1 VDRSV
6 LQQFCLPELLTNWVR
21 CIRDLLGIHL
31 ETEAKGMRGR
41 VWLTLA
47 AMLCVLPQAD
57 PSRTLQRKPNEA
69 IALRPS
75 KRSVAG
81 ITVPFEYFRR
91 HIYVNISL
99 QGKPGYSFML
109 DSGAN
114 RNILNL
120 RTSKQLGIQPN
131 SLQQERNVGF
141 GDSPVYVAP
150 EERINA
156 AIGTTPVAQEMA
168 VIDLNRFEQHFGHPT
183 DGMLG
188 YPFFRRFV
196 VKLDFQKKLLTLIP
210 TDQYVYR
217 GSGVQVLLKPS
228 RDFVITPITLGSDR
242 LVRYSVDMAVDTG
255 SDATM
260 MLYDQ
265 FVHPLELENS
275 RQHSVAGVAFGLNGF
290 YPVALGSI
298 YSFYIG
304 DAETH
309 NVAVDYLA
317 ENQTVAAERKL
328 PGAIGNGILQ
338 NFSDVIFD
346 VPQGRMF
353 LELKPPPL
361 TPGTTRTVR
370 Y

>member
-1 VDRSV
+1 
-6 LQQFCLPELLTNWVR
+6 
-21 CIRDLLGIHL
+21 
-31 ETEAKGMRGR
+31 MRGR
-41 VWLTLA
+41 IILTLA
-47 AMLCVLPQAD
+47 VVFCVTPHAD
-57 PSRTLQRKPNEA
+57 PSRTLQSKPRPPL
-69 IALRPS
+69 ALRHP
-75 KRSVAG
+75 KRPAPG

-91 HIYVNISL
+91 HIYVTVSL
-99 QGKPGYSFML
+99 QGKPGFIFML

-114 RNILNL
+114 RDILNL
-120 RTSKQLGIQPN
+120 RTSKLLGMEPLK
-131 SLQQERNVGF
+131 LQQEKNVGF
-141 GDSPVYVAP
+141 GDAPVYVAP

-156 AIGTTPVAQEMA
+156 TIGSIQVAQVMA

-188 YPFFRRFV
+188 YPFLRNFV
-196 VKLDFQKKLLTLIP
+196 VKVDFQKKLLTLFPRDGYI
-210 TDQYVYR
+210 YR
-217 GSGVQVLLKPS
+217 GSGIEVALKPS

-265 FVHPLELENS
+265 YVRQLELQYS
-275 RQHSVAGVAFGLNGF
+275 RQHSVSGLAFGLNGF

-298 YSFYIG
+298 NSFYIG

-317 ENQTVAAERKL
+317 ENETAQAEQNL

-338 NFSDVIFD
+338 NFNAVIFD

-361 TPGTTRTVR
+361 TTSTTRTVR

>member
-1 VDRSV
+1 
-6 LQQFCLPELLTNWVR
+6 
-21 CIRDLLGIHL
+21 
-31 ETEAKGMRGR
+31 MRGKIC
-41 VWLTLA
+41 LTMA
-47 AMLCVLPQAD
+47 AMLCVMPHAD
-57 PSRTLQRKPNEA
+57 PTRTLQPKPKPPLS
-69 IALRPS
+69 LRHAKAP
-75 KRSVAG
+75 AAA

-91 HIYVNISL
+91 HIYVTVSL
-99 QGKPGYSFML
+99 QGKPGFIFML

-120 RTSKQLGIQPN
+120 RTSKQLGMQPLK
-131 SLQQERNVGF
+131 LQQEKNVGF
-141 GDSPVYVAP
+141 GDAPVYVAP

-156 AIGTTPVAQEMA
+156 TIGAIQVAQVMA

-188 YPFFRRFV
+188 YPFLRNFV
-196 VKLDFQKKLLTLIP
+196 VKVDFEIKLLTLFP
-210 TDQYVYR
+210 TDGYIYR
-217 GSGVQVLLKPS
+217 GSGVEIALKPS

-255 SDATM
+255 SDTTM

-265 FVHPLELENS
+265 YVRPLELVDS
-275 RQHSVAGVAFGLNGF
+275 RQHSVSGLAFGLNGF

-298 YSFYIG
+298 NSFHIG

-317 ENQTVAAERKL
+317 ENETAAAEQKL

-338 NFSDVIFD
+338 NFRAVIFD

>member
-1 VDRSV
+1 MRS
-6 LQQFCLPELLTNWVR
+6 R
-21 CIRDLLGIHL
+21 II
-31 ETEAKGMRGR
+31 
-41 VWLTLA
+41 LTLT
-47 AMLCVLPQAD
+47 AMLCALPHAD
-57 PSRTLQRKPNEA
+57 PARTSQPKSKPPLT
-69 IALRPS
+69 LRHP
-75 KRSVAG
+75 KEPAAG

-91 HIYVNISL
+91 HIYVTVGL
-99 QGKPGYSFML
+99 QGKPGFIFML

-120 RTSKQLGIQPN
+120 RTSKLLGMQPLK
-131 SLQQERNVGF
+131 LQQAKNVGF
-141 GDSPVYVAP
+141 GDAPVYIAP

-156 AIGTTPVAQEMA
+156 TIGSMQVAQVMA

-188 YPFFRRFV
+188 YPFLRNFV
-196 VKLDFQKKLLTLIP
+196 VKVDFQKKLLTLFPRDGYI
-210 TDQYVYR
+210 YR
-217 GSGVQVLLKPS
+217 GTGVEVVLKPS
-228 RDFVITPITLGSDR
+228 GDFVITAITLGSGR
-242 LVRYSVDMAVDTG
+242 LVRYRVDIAVDTG

-265 FVHPLELENS
+265 YVRQLELVDS
-275 RQHSVAGVAFGLNGF
+275 RQHSVSGLAFGLNGF

-298 YSFYIG
+298 DSFYIG

-317 ENQTVAAERKL
+317 EDETSAAEQKL

-338 NFSDVIFD
+338 NFRAVIFD

>member
-1 VDRSV
+1 M
-6 LQQFCLPELLTNWVR
+6 LPRILCEM
-21 CIRDLLGIHL
+21 
-31 ETEAKGMRGR
+31 EAKAMRGR
-41 VWLTLA
+41 VFLVLA
-47 AMLCVLPQAD
+47 ALLCVMPQAD
-57 PSRTLQRKPNEA
+57 SSRTLQPKPKPPMTLRHSKVPA
-69 IALRPS
+69 GGIA
-75 KRSVAG
+75 
-81 ITVPFEYFRR
+81 VPFEYFRR
-91 HIYVNISL
+91 HIYVTVSL
-99 QGKPGYSFML
+99 QGKPGFVFML

-120 RTSKQLGIQPN
+120 RTSKLLGMQPLE
-131 SLQQERNVGF
+131 LQQERNVGF
-141 GDSPVYVAP
+141 GDAPVYVAP

-156 AIGTTPVAQEMA
+156 TIGSIQVAQTMA

-188 YPFFRRFV
+188 YPFLRNFV
-196 VKLDFQKKLLTLIP
+196 VKVDFEKRLLTLFPI
-210 TDQYVYR
+210 DGYIYR
-217 GSGVQVLLKPS
+217 GSGLEIALKPS
-228 RDFVITPITLGSDR
+228 PDFVITPIALGSDR
-242 LVRYSVDMAVDTG
+242 LARYSIDMAIDTG

-265 FVHPLELENS
+265 YVRQLELVDS
-275 RQHSVAGVAFGLNGF
+275 RQHSVSGLAFGLNGF

-298 YSFYIG
+298 HSFSIG

-317 ENQTVAAERKL
+317 ENDTAVAKQKL

-338 NFSDVIFD
+338 NFRAVIFD
-346 VPQGRMF
+346 VPQGRMY

-361 TPGTTRTVR
+361 TPGTTRVVR

>member
-1 VDRSV
+1 
-6 LQQFCLPELLTNWVR
+6 
-21 CIRDLLGIHL
+21 
-31 ETEAKGMRGR
+31 M
-41 VWLTLA
+41 LA
-47 AMLCVLPQAD
+47 AMLCVMPHAD
-57 PSRTLQRKPNEA
+57 PSRTLQPKPKPPL
-69 IALRPS
+69 ALRHS
-75 KRSVAG
+75 KGQAAG

-91 HIYVNISL
+91 HIYVTVSL
-99 QGKPGYSFML
+99 QGKPGFIFML

-120 RTSKQLGIQPN
+120 RTSKLLGMQPIK
-131 SLQQERNVGF
+131 LQQEKNVGF
-141 GDSPVYVAP
+141 GDAPVYVAP

-156 AIGTTPVAQEMA
+156 MIGTTQVAQVMA
-168 VIDLNRFEQHFGHPT
+168 VIDLNRFEQHFGHQT

-188 YPFFRRFV
+188 YPFLRNFV
-196 VKLDFQKKLLTLIP
+196 VKVDFQKKLLTLFP
-210 TDQYVYR
+210 RDGYVYR
-217 GSGVQVLLKPS
+217 GSGVEVALKPS
-228 RDFVITPITLGSDR
+228 GDFVITPITLGSDR
-242 LVRYSVDMAVDTG
+242 LVRYSVDLAVDTG

-265 FVHPLELENS
+265 YVRQLELVNS
-275 RQHSVAGVAFGLNGF
+275 RQHSVSGLAFGLNGF

-298 YSFYIG
+298 NSFYIG

-317 ENQTVAAERKL
+317 ENETAEAEQKL

-338 NFSDVIFD
+338 NFNAVIFD
-346 VPQGRMF
+346 VPQERMF

-361 TPGTTRTVR
+361 TTSTTRTVR

>member
-1 VDRSV
+1 MLAQTAAVSG
-6 LQQFCLPELLTNWVR
+6 QK
-21 CIRDLLGIHL
+21 G
-31 ETEAKGMRGR
+31 AKPVKGR
-41 VWLTLA
+41 ICLTLA
-47 AMLCVLPQAD
+47 AMLLVMPHAD
-57 PSRTLQRKPNEA
+57 PSRTYQPKPK
-69 IALRPS
+69 RPLVPRRS
-75 KRSVAG
+75 KAPAVG

-91 HIYVNISL
+91 HIYVTVSL
-99 QGKPGYSFML
+99 QGKPGFIFML

-120 RTSKQLGIQPN
+120 RTSKLLGMQPLK
-131 SLQQERNVGF
+131 LQQEKNVGF
-141 GDSPVYVAP
+141 GDAPVYVAP

-156 AIGTTPVAQEMA
+156 MIGSIQVAQEMA

-188 YPFFRRFV
+188 YPFLRNFV
-196 VKLDFQKKLLTLIP
+196 VKIDFQKKLLTLYSRDGY
-210 TDQYVYR
+210 TYR
-217 GSGVQVLLKPS
+217 GPGLEIALRPS
-228 RDFVITPITLGSDR
+228 HDFVITPITLGSDR
-242 LVRYSVDMAVDTG
+242 LVRNSVDMAVDTG
-255 SDATM
+255 SDTTM

-265 FVHPLELENS
+265 YVRQLELVDS
-275 RQHSVAGVAFGLNGF
+275 RQHSVAGLAFGLNGF

-298 YSFYIG
+298 HSFYIG

-309 NVAVDYLA
+309 NVSVDYLA
-317 ENQTVAAERKL
+317 QNETAAAQQKL

-338 NFSDVIFD
+338 NFRAVIFD

-361 TPGTTRTVR
+361 TTSTTRTVR

>member
-1 VDRSV
+1 MRRRII
-6 LQQFCLPELLTNWVR
+6 LP
-21 CIRDLLGIHL
+21 
-31 ETEAKGMRGR
+31 
-41 VWLTLA
+41 LA
-47 AMLCVLPQAD
+47 AMLCVMPQAD
-57 PSRTLQRKPNEA
+57 PTRTIQQKSDPPLT
-69 IALRPS
+69 LRQS
-75 KRSVAG
+75 KLPGAG

-91 HIYVNISL
+91 HIFVTVSL
-99 QGKPGYSFML
+99 QGKPGFIFML

-120 RTSKQLGIQPN
+120 RTSKLLGMQPLK
-131 SLQQERNVGF
+131 LQQEKNVGF
-141 GDSPVYVAP
+141 GDAPVYVAP
-150 EERINA
+150 EERVNA
-156 AIGTTPVAQEMA
+156 SIGSIQVAQVMA

-188 YPFFRRFV
+188 YPFLRNFV
-196 VKLDFQKKLLTLIP
+196 VKVDFQKKLLTLFP
-210 TDQYVYR
+210 TGGYTYR
-217 GSGVQVLLKPS
+217 GSGVEVLLKPS
-228 RDFVITPITLGSDR
+228 RDFVITPITLGCDR
-242 LVRYSVDMAVDTG
+242 LVRYRVDMAVDTG

-265 FVHPLELENS
+265 YVRQLELVDS
-275 RQHSVAGVAFGLNGF
+275 RQHSVSGLAFGLNGF

-298 YSFYIG
+298 NSFYIG

-317 ENQTVAAERKL
+317 ENETAAAARTL

-338 NFSDVIFD
+338 NFRAVIFD

>member
-1 VDRSV
+1 
-6 LQQFCLPELLTNWVR
+6 
-21 CIRDLLGIHL
+21 
-31 ETEAKGMRGR
+31 MRGR
-41 VWLTLA
+41 VWLTMA
-47 AMLCVLPQAD
+47 AMLCVRPHAD
-57 PSRTLQRKPNEA
+57 PSRTLQPKPKPPLT
-69 IALRPS
+69 LRQSQAPA
-75 KRSVAG
+75 AG

-91 HIYVNISL
+91 HIYVTVSL
-99 QGKPGYSFML
+99 QGKPGFIFML

-120 RTSKQLGIQPN
+120 RTSKVLGMQP
-131 SLQQERNVGF
+131 SELQQAKNVGF
-141 GDSPVYVAP
+141 GDAPVYVAP

-156 AIGTTPVAQEMA
+156 TIGSIQVAQEMA

-188 YPFFRRFV
+188 YPFLRNFV
-196 VKLDFQKKLLTLIP
+196 VKVDFQKKLLTLFP
-210 TDQYVYR
+210 TDGYIYR
-217 GSGVQVLLKPS
+217 GPGLAVALKPS
-228 RDFVITPITLGSDR
+228 RDFVITPITLGCDR
-242 LVRYSVDMAVDTG
+242 LVRYRVDMAVDTG

-265 FVHPLELENS
+265 YVRQLELQDS
-275 RQHSVAGVAFGLNGF
+275 RQHSVSGLAFGLNGF

-298 YSFYIG
+298 NTFYIG

-317 ENQTVAAERKL
+317 ENETAVAAQKL

-338 NFSDVIFD
+338 NFRAVIFD

-361 TPGTTRTVR
+361 TTSTTRTVR

>member
-1 VDRSV
+1 
-6 LQQFCLPELLTNWVR
+6 
-21 CIRDLLGIHL
+21 
-31 ETEAKGMRGR
+31 MRGR
-41 VWLTLA
+41 VCLMLA
-47 AMLCVLPQAD
+47 AMLCVMPHAD
-57 PSRTLQRKPNEA
+57 PSRTLQPKPKPPL
-69 IALRPS
+69 ALRHS
-75 KRSVAG
+75 KGQAAG

-91 HIYVNISL
+91 HIYVTVSL
-99 QGKPGYSFML
+99 QGKPGFIFML

-120 RTSKQLGIQPN
+120 RTSKLLGMQPIK
-131 SLQQERNVGF
+131 LQQEKNVGF
-141 GDSPVYVAP
+141 GDAPVYVAP

-156 AIGTTPVAQEMA
+156 MIGTTQVAQVMA
-168 VIDLNRFEQHFGHPT
+168 VIDLNRFEQHFGHQT

-188 YPFFRRFV
+188 YPFLRNFV
-196 VKLDFQKKLLTLIP
+196 VKVDFQKKLLTLFP
-210 TDQYVYR
+210 RDGYVYR
-217 GSGVQVLLKPS
+217 GSGVEVALKPS
-228 RDFVITPITLGSDR
+228 GDFVITPITLGSDR
-242 LVRYSVDMAVDTG
+242 LVRYSVDLAVDTG

-265 FVHPLELENS
+265 YVRQLELVNS
-275 RQHSVAGVAFGLNGF
+275 RQHSVSGLAFGLNGF

-298 YSFYIG
+298 NSFYIG

-317 ENQTVAAERKL
+317 ENETAEAEQKL

-338 NFSDVIFD
+338 NFNAVIFD
-346 VPQGRMF
+346 VPQERMF

-361 TPGTTRTVR
+361 TTSTTRTVR

>member
-1 VDRSV
+1 
-6 LQQFCLPELLTNWVR
+6 
-21 CIRDLLGIHL
+21 
-31 ETEAKGMRGR
+31 MRRR
-41 VWLTLA
+41 VIFTLA
-47 AMLCVLPQAD
+47 AMLCALPHAD
-57 PSRTLQRKPNEA
+57 PARTSQPESKPP
-69 IALRPS
+69 LTPRHS
-75 KRSVAG
+75 KAPAAG
-81 ITVPFEYFRR
+81 IMVPFEYFRR
-91 HIYVNISL
+91 HIYVTVSL
-99 QGKPGYSFML
+99 QGKPGFAFML

-120 RTSKQLGIQPN
+120 RTSKLLGMQPLK
-131 SLQQERNVGF
+131 LQQEKNVGF
-141 GDSPVYVAP
+141 GDAPVYVAP

-156 AIGTTPVAQEMA
+156 TIGSIQVAQVMA

-188 YPFFRRFV
+188 YPFLRNFV
-196 VKLDFQKKLLTLIP
+196 VKVDFQKKLLTLFPRDGYI
-210 TDQYVYR
+210 YR
-217 GSGVQVLLKPS
+217 GPGVEIALKPS

-242 LVRYSVDMAVDTG
+242 LVRYRVDIAVDTG

-265 FVHPLELENS
+265 YVRQLELVDS
-275 RQHSVAGVAFGLNGF
+275 RQHSVSGLAFGLNGF

-298 YSFYIG
+298 DSFYIG

-317 ENQTVAAERKL
+317 ENQTAAAEQKL

-338 NFSDVIFD
+338 NFRAVIFD

>member
-1 VDRSV
+1 
-6 LQQFCLPELLTNWVR
+6 
-21 CIRDLLGIHL
+21 
-31 ETEAKGMRGR
+31 MRGKTF
-41 VWLTLA
+41 LTAA
-47 AMLCVLPQAD
+47 AMLCMMPHAD
-57 PSRTLQRKPNEA
+57 PSRTLQPKPKPPL
-69 IALRPS
+69 ALRQTKAPA
-75 KRSVAG
+75 AG

-91 HIYVNISL
+91 HIYVTVSL
-99 QGKPGYSFML
+99 QGKPGFIFML

-120 RTSKQLGIQPN
+120 RTSKLLGMQPMK
-131 SLQQERNVGF
+131 LQQEKNIGF
-141 GDSPVYVAP
+141 GDAPVYVAP

-156 AIGTTPVAQEMA
+156 TIGSIQVAQEMA

-188 YPFFRRFV
+188 YPFLRNFV
-196 VKLDFQKKLLTLIP
+196 VKVDFQKKLLTLFPI
-210 TDQYVYR
+210 DGYIYR
-217 GSGVQVLLKPS
+217 GPGLQVALKPS
-228 RDFVITPITLGSDR
+228 RDFVITPITLGCDR
-242 LVRYSVDMAVDTG
+242 LVRYSVDLAVDTG

-265 FVHPLELENS
+265 YVRPLELQDS
-275 RQHSVAGVAFGLNGF
+275 RQHSVSGLAFGLNGF

-298 YSFYIG
+298 NSFYIG

-317 ENQTVAAERKL
+317 ENETAAAEQKL

-338 NFSDVIFD
+338 NFRAVIFD

-361 TPGTTRTVR
+361 TTGTTRTVR

>member
-1 VDRSV
+1 
-6 LQQFCLPELLTNWVR
+6 
-21 CIRDLLGIHL
+21 
-31 ETEAKGMRGR
+31 MRGR
-41 VWLTLA
+41 VCLTLA
-47 AMLCVLPQAD
+47 AMLSVMPHAD
-57 PSRTLQRKPNEA
+57 PSRTLQPKPKPPL
-69 IALRPS
+69 ALRHS
-75 KRSVAG
+75 KGPAPG

-91 HIYVNISL
+91 HIYVTVSL
-99 QGKPGYSFML
+99 QGKPGFIFML

-120 RTSKQLGIQPN
+120 RTSKLLDMQPLQ
-131 SLQQERNVGF
+131 LQQEKNVGF
-141 GDSPVYVAP
+141 GDAPVYVAP

-156 AIGTTPVAQEMA
+156 TIGSTQVAQVMA
-168 VIDLNRFEQHFGHPT
+168 VIDLNRFEQHFGHAT

-188 YPFFRRFV
+188 YPFLRNFV
-196 VKLDFQKKLLTLIP
+196 VKVDFQKKLLTLFPREGYI
-210 TDQYVYR
+210 YR
-217 GSGVQVLLKPS
+217 GSGVEIALKPS
-228 RDFVITPITLGSDR
+228 RDFVIMPITLGSDR
-242 LVRYSVDMAVDTG
+242 LVRYNVDMAVDTG

-265 FVHPLELENS
+265 YVRQLELVNS
-275 RQHSVAGVAFGLNGF
+275 RQHSVSELAFGLNGF

-317 ENQTVAAERKL
+317 ENETAAAEQKL

-338 NFSDVIFD
+338 NFNVVIFD

-361 TPGTTRTVR
+361 TTSTTRTVR

>member
-1 VDRSV
+1 
-6 LQQFCLPELLTNWVR
+6 
-21 CIRDLLGIHL
+21 
-31 ETEAKGMRGR
+31 M
-41 VWLTLA
+41 LA
-47 AMLCVLPQAD
+47 AMLCVMPHAD
-57 PSRTLQRKPNEA
+57 PSRTLQPKPKPPL
-69 IALRPS
+69 ALRHS
-75 KRSVAG
+75 KGQAAG

-91 HIYVNISL
+91 HIYVTVSL
-99 QGKPGYSFML
+99 QGKPGFIFML

-120 RTSKQLGIQPN
+120 RTSKLLGMQPIK
-131 SLQQERNVGF
+131 LQQEKNVGF
-141 GDSPVYVAP
+141 GDAPVYVAP

-156 AIGTTPVAQEMA
+156 MIGTTQVAQVMA
-168 VIDLNRFEQHFGHPT
+168 VIDLNRFEQHFGHQT

-188 YPFFRRFV
+188 YPFLRNFV
-196 VKLDFQKKLLTLIP
+196 VKVDFQKKLLTLFP
-210 TDQYVYR
+210 RDGYVYR
-217 GSGVQVLLKPS
+217 GSGVEVALKPS
-228 RDFVITPITLGSDR
+228 GDFVITPITLGSDR
-242 LVRYSVDMAVDTG
+242 LVRYSVDLAVDTG

-265 FVHPLELENS
+265 YVRQLKLVNS
-275 RQHSVAGVAFGLNGF
+275 RQHSVSGLAFGLNGF

-298 YSFYIG
+298 NSFYIG

-317 ENQTVAAERKL
+317 ENETAEAEQKL

-338 NFSDVIFD
+338 NFNAVIFD
-346 VPQGRMF
+346 VPQERMF

-361 TPGTTRTVR
+361 TTSTTRTVR

>member
-1 VDRSV
+1 
-6 LQQFCLPELLTNWVR
+6 
-21 CIRDLLGIHL
+21 
-31 ETEAKGMRGR
+31 MRR
-41 VWLTLA
+41 RIIVTLA
-47 AMLCVLPQAD
+47 AMVCMMPHAD
-57 PSRTLQRKPNEA
+57 PSRTLKPKSKPPLVLGRSKGPTA
-69 IALRPS
+69 AL
-75 KRSVAG
+75 
-81 ITVPFEYFRR
+81 TVPFEYFRR
-91 HIYVNISL
+91 HIYVTVSL
-99 QGKPGYSFML
+99 QGKLGFVFML

-120 RTSKQLGIQPN
+120 RTSKLLGMQPLK
-131 SLQQERNVGF
+131 LQQEKNVGF
-141 GDSPVYVAP
+141 GDAPVYVAP

-156 AIGTTPVAQEMA
+156 TIGSIQVAQTMA
-168 VIDLNRFEQHFGHPT
+168 VIDLNRFEQHFGHRT

-188 YPFFRRFV
+188 YPFLRNFV
-196 VKLDFQKKLLTLIP
+196 VKVDFQKKLLTLFPRDGYI
-210 TDQYVYR
+210 YR
-217 GSGVQVLLKPS
+217 GSGLEIALKPS
-228 RDFVITPITLGSDR
+228 RDFVITPIALGSDR

-265 FVHPLELENS
+265 YVRRLELQDS
-275 RQHSVAGVAFGLNGF
+275 RQHSVSRLAFGLNGF

-298 YSFYIG
+298 DSFSIG

-317 ENQTVAAERKL
+317 ENETAAAERTL

-338 NFSDVIFD
+338 NFRAVIFD

>member
-1 VDRSV
+1 
-6 LQQFCLPELLTNWVR
+6 
-21 CIRDLLGIHL
+21 
-31 ETEAKGMRGR
+31 MRGR
-41 VWLTLA
+41 ILLALA
-47 AMLCVLPQAD
+47 AMVCVLPQAD
-57 PSRTLQRKPNEA
+57 PSRTLQRKSNP
-69 IALRPS
+69 ALTLRQS
-75 KRSVAG
+75 KQSVAG

-91 HIYVNISL
+91 HIFVTVNL
-99 QGKPGYSFML
+99 QGKPGFVFML

-120 RTSKQLGIQPN
+120 RTSKLLGMQPR
-131 SLQQERNVGF
+131 SLQQEKNVGF
-141 GDSPVYVAP
+141 GDAPVYIAP
-150 EERINA
+150 EERVNA
-156 AIGTTPVAQEMA
+156 SIGTTAVAQTMA

-188 YPFFRRFV
+188 YPFFRNFV
-196 VKLDFQKKLLTLIP
+196 VKVDFQKKLLTLIP
-210 TDQYVYR
+210 TDRYVYR
-217 GSGVQVLLKPS
+217 GPGVEVVLKPS

-242 LVRYSVDMAVDTG
+242 LVRYRVDMAVDTG

-265 FVHPLELENS
+265 FVRPLELQDS
-275 RQHSVAGVAFGLNGF
+275 RQHSIAGLAFGLNGF

-298 YSFYIG
+298 YSFFIG

-317 ENQTVAAERKL
+317 ENTTAAAERSL

-338 NFSDVIFD
+338 NFRAVIFD
-346 VPQGRMF
+346 VPDERMF

-361 TPGTTRTVR
+361 TPGTTRVVK

>member
-1 VDRSV
+1 
-6 LQQFCLPELLTNWVR
+6 
-21 CIRDLLGIHL
+21 
-31 ETEAKGMRGR
+31 MRKR
-41 VWLTLA
+41 IILTLA
-47 AMLCVLPQAD
+47 AMLCVMPHAD
-57 PSRTLQRKPNEA
+57 PTRTLQPKKNP
-69 IALRPS
+69 ALELRNS
-75 KRSVAG
+75 KQNAVG

-91 HIYVNISL
+91 HIYVTVSL
-99 QGKPGYSFML
+99 QGKPGFIFML

-120 RTSKQLGIQPN
+120 RTSRLLGMQQDK
-131 SLQQERNVGF
+131 LQQEKNIGF
-141 GDSPVYVAP
+141 GDAPVYVAP

-156 AIGTTPVAQEMA
+156 NIGPIQIARVMA

-188 YPFFRRFV
+188 YPFLRDFV
-196 VKLDFQKKLLTLIP
+196 VKVDFEKKLLTLIP
-210 TDQYVYR
+210 TDRYAYR
-217 GSGVQVLLKPS
+217 GSGIEVALKPS
-228 RDFVITPITLGSDR
+228 QDFVITPITLGSDR
-242 LVRYSVDMAVDTG
+242 LVRYHVDMAVDTG

-260 MLYDQ
+260 MLYEQ
-265 FVHPLELENS
+265 YVRRLELVDS
-275 RQHSVAGVAFGLNGF
+275 RQHSVSGLAFGLNGF

-298 YSFYIG
+298 GTFSIG

-317 ENQTVAAERKL
+317 ENETAAAGRTL

-338 NFSDVIFD
+338 NFRAVIFD
-346 VPQGRMF
+346 VPQGRMI

-361 TPGTTRTVR
+361 SPGTTRTVR

>member
-1 VDRSV
+1 
-6 LQQFCLPELLTNWVR
+6 
-21 CIRDLLGIHL
+21 
-31 ETEAKGMRGR
+31 MRGTISHVKAR
-41 VWLTLA
+41 GMTKRRLLTLA
-47 AMLCVLPQAD
+47 AVLCVLPQAD
-57 PSRTLQRKPNEA
+57 PSRTLQRKQNP
-69 IALRPS
+69 ALELRQS
-75 KRSVAG
+75 KQPAPE

-91 HIYVNISL
+91 HIFVTVTL
-99 QGKPGYSFML
+99 QGKPGFVFML

-120 RTSKQLGIQPN
+120 RTSKQLGMQPL
-131 SLQQERNVGF
+131 SLQQERNIGF
-141 GDSPVYVAP
+141 GDAPVYVAP
-150 EERINA
+150 EERVNVSIA
-156 AIGTTPVAQEMA
+156 ATSVAETMA

-188 YPFFRRFV
+188 YPFFRDFV
-196 VKLDFQKKLLTLIP
+196 VKLDFQKKLLTMIP
-210 TDQYVYR
+210 TNHFVYR
-217 GSGVQVLLKPS
+217 GTGVEVILKPS

-242 LVRYSVDMAVDTG
+242 LVRYHVDMAVDTG

-265 FVHPLELENS
+265 YVRRLELEDS
-275 RQHSVAGVAFGLNGF
+275 RQHSIAAVAFGLNGF
-290 YPVALGSI
+290 YPVALGSVPT
-298 YSFYIG
+298 FFIG

-317 ENQTVAAERKL
+317 ENEIAAAERTL

-338 NFSDVIFD
+338 NFRTVIFD
-346 VPQGRMF
+346 VPQGRMY

-361 TPGTTRTVR
+361 TPGTTKTVR

>member
-1 VDRSV
+1 
-6 LQQFCLPELLTNWVR
+6 
-21 CIRDLLGIHL
+21 
-31 ETEAKGMRGR
+31 MRGR
-41 VWLTLA
+41 IFFTLA
-47 AMLCVLPQAD
+47 AMLCVMPHAD
-57 PSRTLQRKPNEA
+57 PSRTLQPKPKPEMG
-69 IALRPS
+69 LRHS
-75 KRSVAG
+75 KAPAAG
-81 ITVPFEYFRR
+81 ITIPFEYFRR
-91 HIYVNISL
+91 HIYVTVAL
-99 QGKPGYSFML
+99 QGKPGFIFML

-120 RTSKQLGIQPN
+120 RTSKLLGMQPVT
-131 SLQQERNVGF
+131 LQQEKNVGF
-141 GDSPVYVAP
+141 GDAPVYVAP

-156 AIGTTPVAQEMA
+156 TIGSVQVAQVMA

-188 YPFFRRFV
+188 YPFLRNFV
-196 VKLDFQKKLLTLIP
+196 VKVDFQKKLLTLFP
-210 TDQYVYR
+210 TDGYIYR
-217 GSGVQVLLKPS
+217 GNGVELALKPS
-228 RDFVITPITLGSDR
+228 RDFVITPITLGCDR
-242 LVRYSVDMAVDTG
+242 LVRYSVDLAVDTG

-265 FVHPLELENS
+265 YVRQLELQDS
-275 RQHSVAGVAFGLNGF
+275 RQHSVSGLAFGLNGF

-298 YSFYIG
+298 NSFFIG

-317 ENQTVAAERKL
+317 QNETAAAEQKL

-338 NFSDVIFD
+338 NFRVVIFD

-361 TPGTTRTVR
+361 TPGTTKTVR

>member
-1 VDRSV
+1 M
-6 LQQFCLPELLTNWVR
+6 
-21 CIRDLLGIHL
+21 
-31 ETEAKGMRGR
+31 KGR
-41 VWLTLA
+41 VCLMLA
-47 AMLCVLPQAD
+47 AMLCVMPHAD
-57 PSRTLQRKPNEA
+57 PSRTLQPKPKPPL
-69 IALRPS
+69 ALRHS
-75 KRSVAG
+75 KGQAAG
-81 ITVPFEYFRR
+81 ISVPFEYFRR
-91 HIYVNISL
+91 HIYVTVSL
-99 QGKPGYSFML
+99 QGKPGFIFML

-120 RTSKQLGIQPN
+120 RTSKLLEMQPLN
-131 SLQQERNVGF
+131 LQQEKNVGF
-141 GDSPVYVAP
+141 GDAPVYVAP

-156 AIGTTPVAQEMA
+156 TIGSTQVAQVMA
-168 VIDLNRFEQHFGHPT
+168 VIDLNRFEQHFGHQT

-188 YPFFRRFV
+188 YPFLRHFV
-196 VKLDFQKKLLTLIP
+196 VKVDFQKKLLTLFP
-210 TDQYVYR
+210 TDGYVYR
-217 GSGVQVLLKPS
+217 GSGVEVALKPS
-228 RDFVITPITLGSDR
+228 RDFVITPIALGSDR
-242 LVRYSVDMAVDTG
+242 LVRYSVDLAVDTG

-265 FVHPLELENS
+265 YVRQLELVNS
-275 RQHSVAGVAFGLNGF
+275 RQHSVSGLAFGLNGF

-298 YSFYIG
+298 NSFYIG

-317 ENQTVAAERKL
+317 ENETAEAEQKL

-338 NFSDVIFD
+338 NFNAVIFD

-361 TPGTTRTVR
+361 TTSTTRTVR

>member
-1 VDRSV
+1 
-6 LQQFCLPELLTNWVR
+6 
-21 CIRDLLGIHL
+21 
-31 ETEAKGMRGR
+31 MRGR
-41 VWLTLA
+41 VCLTMA
-47 AMLCVLPQAD
+47 AMLCVMPHAD
-57 PSRTLQRKPNEA
+57 PTRTLEPKAKPPL
-69 IALRPS
+69 ALRQS
-75 KRSVAG
+75 KAPAAG

-91 HIYVNISL
+91 HIYVTISL
-99 QGKPGYSFML
+99 QGKPGFIFML

-120 RTSKQLGIQPN
+120 RTSKLLGMKPDK
-131 SLQQERNVGF
+131 LQQEKNVGF
-141 GDSPVYVAP
+141 GDAPVYVAP

-156 AIGTTPVAQEMA
+156 TIGSIPVAQVMA

-188 YPFFRRFV
+188 YPFLRNFV
-196 VKLDFQKKLLTLIP
+196 VKVDFQKKLLTLFPRDGYI
-210 TDQYVYR
+210 YR
-217 GSGVQVLLKPS
+217 GYGLEVALKPS

-265 FVHPLELENS
+265 YVRQLELQDS
-275 RQHSVAGVAFGLNGF
+275 RQHSVSGLAFGLNGF

-298 YSFYIG
+298 NSFYIG

-317 ENQTVAAERKL
+317 ENETAAAAQKL

-338 NFSDVIFD
+338 NFNAVIFD

-361 TPGTTRTVR
+361 TTSTTRTVR

>member
-1 VDRSV
+1 
-6 LQQFCLPELLTNWVR
+6 
-21 CIRDLLGIHL
+21 
-31 ETEAKGMRGR
+31 MRGKR
-41 VWLTLA
+41 PLTVA
-47 AMLCVLPQAD
+47 AMLCVMPHAD
-57 PSRTLQRKPNEA
+57 SSRTLQPKPKPPL
-69 IALRPS
+69 ALRQA
-75 KRSVAG
+75 RAAATG

-91 HIYVNISL
+91 HIYVTVSL
-99 QGKPGYSFML
+99 QGKPGFIFML

-120 RTSKQLGIQPN
+120 RTSRLLGMQPMK
-131 SLQQERNVGF
+131 LQQEKNVGF
-141 GDSPVYVAP
+141 GDAPVYVAP

-156 AIGTTPVAQEMA
+156 TIGAIQVAQEMA

-188 YPFFRRFV
+188 YPFLRNFV
-196 VKLDFQKKLLTLIP
+196 VKVDFQKKLLTLFPI
-210 TDQYVYR
+210 DGYIYR
-217 GSGVQVLLKPS
+217 GPGIEIALKPS
-228 RDFVITPITLGSDR
+228 RDFVITPITLGCDR

-265 FVHPLELENS
+265 YVRPLELQDS
-275 RQHSVAGVAFGLNGF
+275 RQHSVSGLAFGLNGF

-298 YSFYIG
+298 NSFFIG

-317 ENQTVAAERKL
+317 ENETARAEQKL

-338 NFSDVIFD
+338 NFRAVIFD

-361 TPGTTRTVR
+361 TTSTTTTVR

>member
-1 VDRSV
+1 MGPLSSPD
-6 LQQFCLPELLTNWVR
+6 LAG
-21 CIRDLLGIHL
+21 CIRNLAQTLC
-31 ETEAKGMRGR
+31 EMEAKAMSGR
-41 VWLTLA
+41 VCLALA
-47 AMLCVLPQAD
+47 AILCVMPQAD
-57 PSRTLQRKPNEA
+57 SSRTLQPKPK
-69 IALRPS
+69 LPMKFPHS
-75 KRSVAG
+75 KDSAVG

-91 HIYVNISL
+91 HIYVTVCL
-99 QGKPGYSFML
+99 QGKPGFIFML

-120 RTSKQLGIQPN
+120 RTSKLLGMQPIE
-131 SLQQERNVGF
+131 LQQEKNVGF
-141 GDSPVYVAP
+141 GDAPVYVAP

-156 AIGTTPVAQEMA
+156 MIGSTQVAQEMA
-168 VIDLNRFEQHFGHPT
+168 VIDLNRFEQHFGHAT

-188 YPFFRRFV
+188 YPFLRKFV
-196 VKLDFQKKLLTLIP
+196 VKVDFDKRLLTLFP
-210 TDQYVYR
+210 TDGYVYR
-217 GSGVQVLLKPS
+217 GSGLEIALKPS
-228 RDFVITPITLGSDR
+228 RDFVIMPIALGSDR
-242 LVRYSVDMAVDTG
+242 LVRYSIDMAVDTG

-265 FVHPLELENS
+265 YVRQLELVDS
-275 RQHSVAGVAFGLNGF
+275 RQHSVSGLAFGLNGF

-298 YSFYIG
+298 NTFSIG
-304 DAETH
+304 EAETH

-317 ENQTVAAERKL
+317 QNDTAVAKQRL

-338 NFSDVIFD
+338 NFRAVIFD

-361 TPGTTRTVR
+361 TPGTTRVVR

>member
-1 VDRSV
+1 
-6 LQQFCLPELLTNWVR
+6 
-21 CIRDLLGIHL
+21 
-31 ETEAKGMRGR
+31 MRAR
-41 VWLTLA
+41 IIVTLA
-47 AMLCVLPQAD
+47 AMLCVMPNAD
-57 PSRTLQRKPNEA
+57 PSRTLQSKSKPPL
-69 IALRPS
+69 ALRHAKAP
-75 KRSVAG
+75 VAG

-91 HIYVNISL
+91 HIYVTVSL
-99 QGKPGYSFML
+99 QGKPGFIFML

-120 RTSKQLGIQPN
+120 RTSKLLGMQPLK
-131 SLQQERNVGF
+131 LQQEKNVGF
-141 GDSPVYVAP
+141 GDAPVYVAP

-156 AIGTTPVAQEMA
+156 TIGSIQVAQVMA

-188 YPFFRRFV
+188 YPFLRNFV
-196 VKLDFQKKLLTLIP
+196 VKVDFQKKLLTLFP
-210 TDQYVYR
+210 TDGYIYR
-217 GSGVQVLLKPS
+217 GSGIEVALKPS
-228 RDFVITPITLGSDR
+228 RDFVITPITLGCDR

-255 SDATM
+255 SDTTM

-265 FVHPLELENS
+265 YVRQLELVDS
-275 RQHSVAGVAFGLNGF
+275 RQHSVSGLAFGLNGF

-298 YSFYIG
+298 DSFYIG

-317 ENQTVAAERKL
+317 ENETAAAEQKL

-338 NFSDVIFD
+338 NFRVVIFD

-361 TPGTTRTVR
+361 TPGTTRIVR